1 MRTNHRLLFYRNFL
15 LPKSGWLLALIV
27 MLLTAYN
34 ASAQQTNNIKGTVTS
49 KDTAPLPGANIIVKG
64 TTTTATTGF
73 DGEFTISAKPNDVL
87 LISYIGFDTEEVTV
101 VNNNPLNV
109 ILTETSNT
117 LNEVVLI
124 GYGSQRKADL
134 TGSVSVI
141 NVDEAKKTL
150 TYDVGKM
157 LQGQAAG
164 VTVQSSGEPG
174 GFVNLKIRGVT
185 SFYNNNPLFVI
196 DGMIVS
202 NPGDF
207 STGDIET
214 MQVLKDASAAAIYG
228 SLGANGVVIITTKK
242 GKKGMLEVKFNSQYG
257 FQTVNRKWDVLNRTQ
272 YQQVTNAAETNAG
285 LGLAPGND
293 PSSPSFISNVD
304 TNWQDE
310 SFKTGTIS
318 DNSLTLSGGG
328 ENVTYNL
335 NVDYFVNSSY
345 VDTPQ
350 DYTRATTTFNLGGKK
365 GKFTYGAKLGYTQ
378 SNKNVFSEYLAG
390 QTGILDLL
398 QSIPTVPV
406 YDSNNLGGYGGSVN
420 ATQRAIMLNT
430 IGFNNLIT
438 NEQLRNRFIG
448 NMWGQFE
455 IIEGLSYKFDA
466 SVDITDTHDRFF
478 NPPSNLGWY
487 YVTEPAESQLRV
499 TDSNRTRTIL
509 NNIITYSKQI
519 GESKF
524 DILVG
529 MLDDT
534 IDFSNH
540 YSAGTGYQPGE
551 ISMLQYAD
559 QTASTE
565 YKSIQTA
572 KSYISRVDYSYD
584 DRYFFQANFR
594 QDRTSL
600 FAPENNTGNY
610 YSFSGGWKFSN
621 EKFLKMPEWVNSA
634 KLRGSYGILGNN
646 TLGVYAYDSTV
657 NPFANYSFGNPG
669 VLAPGTTTVVVTD
682 PDIKWEDTKQTD
694 IGLDLAFL
702 NNKIQFTADYFIKE
716 SSDLLL
722 NLPLPFSTG
731 SFPSSIVTN
740 AGTIRNSGIEFTVG
754 YSNNEHEFKYNINAN
769 IGTLKNE
776 VLQLG
781 DNNEPI
787 YGAASKTEVGRSVGE
802 IFAYQTDGIFQSQAE
817 IAAAPTQIGAAP
829 GDVRFKDVDGD
840 GQITS
845 DDRTYQGVTMPK
857 YTYGFAFD
865 SSYKN
870 WDFSFAWIGSGGN
883 KAFNGTYRALM
894 LGQYVNS
901 STDILNYWT
910 PTNTNTDIPRPVIG
924 DPNANNR
931 DSNRFVED
939 ASYLKLQNVQIGYNI
954 PLKENNTLSSV
965 RVICNGTK
973 PLDNNK
979 LQRIRC

>member
-1 MRTNHRLLFYRNFL
+1 M
-15 LPKSGWLLALIV
+15 
-27 MLLTAYN
+27 
-34 ASAQQTNNIKGTVTS
+34 
-49 KDTAPLPGANIIVKG
+49 
-64 TTTTATTGF
+64 
-73 DGEFTISAKPNDVL
+73 
-87 LISYIGFDTEEVTV
+87 

-242 GKKGMLEVKFNSQYG
+242 GKKGMLGVKFNSQYG

-478 NPPSNLGWY
+478 NPPRNLGWY

-694 IGLDLAFL
+694 IGYA
-702 NNKIQFTADYFIKE
+702 NKKW
-716 SSDLLL
+716 S
-722 NLPLPFSTG
+722 
-731 SFPSSIVTN
+731 
-740 AGTIRNSGIEFTVG
+740 
-754 YSNNEHEFKYNINAN
+754 
-769 IGTLKNE
+769 
-776 VLQLG
+776 
-781 DNNEPI
+781 
-787 YGAASKTEVGRSVGE
+787 
-802 IFAYQTDGIFQSQAE
+802 
-817 IAAAPTQIGAAP
+817 
-829 GDVRFKDVDGD
+829 
-840 GQITS
+840 
-845 DDRTYQGVTMPK
+845 
-857 YTYGFAFD
+857 
-865 SSYKN
+865 
-870 WDFSFAWIGSGGN
+870 
-883 KAFNGTYRALM
+883 
-894 LGQYVNS
+894 
-901 STDILNYWT
+901 
-910 PTNTNTDIPRPVIG
+910 
-924 DPNANNR
+924 
-931 DSNRFVED
+931 
-939 ASYLKLQNVQIGYNI
+939 
-954 PLKENNTLSSV
+954 
-965 RVICNGTK
+965 
-973 PLDNNK
+973 
-979 LQRIRC
+979 